1 MSAAAV
7 VQHPPAIQPPRL
19 HSLVDYVQRTMYYD
33 KNCTRRLSNQN
44 QGSPALA
51 SLAAI
56 TLGFPSSK

>member
-19 HSLVDYVQRTMYYD
+19 HSLVDYERTMYYD